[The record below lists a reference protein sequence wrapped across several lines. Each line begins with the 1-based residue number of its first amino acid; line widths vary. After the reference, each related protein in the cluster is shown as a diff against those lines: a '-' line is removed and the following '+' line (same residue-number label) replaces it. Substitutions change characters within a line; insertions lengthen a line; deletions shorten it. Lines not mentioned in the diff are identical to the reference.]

1 MQQRKSQQ
9 RKSTERGG
17 VSSMEQAVKAFL
29 VESGLGS
36 KLRDLPVYE
45 AWQAVLGEELSH
57 RARPVDFRR
66 GELVVEVESAVHL
79 HELSN
84 FTGERYR
91 QLANRDLGSERIRKV
106 TFKLKR

>member
-1 MQQRKSQQ
+1 VQQRKTSD
-9 RKSTERGG
+9 RGG
-17 VSSMEQAVKAFL
+17 ISSMGQAVKSFL
-29 VESGLGS
+29 AESGLGS

-45 AWQAVLGEELSH
+45 AWQEALGEELSR

-66 GELVVEVESAVHL
+66 SELIVEVESAAHM
-79 HELSN
+79 HELAN

-91 QLANRDLGSERIRKV
+91 QLANRNLGSERISKV